1 MKFRELE
8 YLLSVI
14 QFYPLVALLA
24 QVFYLVT
31 SVSSV
36 FFLLPSL
43 PLLFPFLA
51 RKKRAAVKTSVK
63 RILRK

>member
-14 QFYPLVALLA
+14 QFCPLVALLA

-36 FFLLPSL
+36 FFLWPSL

-63 RILRK
+63 KILRK